1 MWRDPMTNRIFNR
14 HFLFTAQKLFKQLLI
29 IHFFCILLFC
39 FFTMSLGQ
47 ESIEERE
54 SALRSLPQDTHR
66 VDILWRLSYDIS
78 ASDPKK
84 AELYA
89 LEAIELGKKLNYSL
103 GLAKSYTALAI
114 SFYVRG
120 DYASHSENLQKALD
134 LYREMDDQEGEAKI
148 LNNLGAS
155 YYARGNFQ
163 KSLEFYFK
171 ALEISEEKILTS
183 LHARVLNNIG
193 EIYEKLKNP
202 DQALEYYEESYK
214 IFSPMEGVESEKAYI
229 LLNIGKIHS
238 SKGNLDFAIQ
248 NYDQALS
255 IFLKLDEKLY
265 IAECYRNIGEVFFSQ
280 KNQQKALEYLN
291 KSLEIREEIQDK
303 NGIAECFLSI
313 GSIHS
318 QLNNHSLSKSF
329 SKKSL
334 DLAIEIGAKE
344 IEMKA
349 LQNLSDQELAFGNHA
364 SALNYFKKYT
374 KLKDSMLG
382 IETIKQLAE
391 LQTKYDF
398 EQAGLENTKLRM
410 ENELHE
416 QTIQKQIYI
425 GILVTACLGLVI
437 ILAIVFFKG
446 QQKQKN
452 IRLLLAEKT
461 AYIDQL
467 FESAQEAIVMADKDG
482 RVLRMNDEFTRLFGY
497 TIKEVLGK
505 TLDNLIASEE
515 YQDEASEVTK
525 KVAKGE
531 KVTFETVRQSKNGTK
546 IQVSVLGSPII
557 VEDKM
562 VAVYG
567 IYRDITDRKK
577 SEKALQYSIK
587 QWQTTFDAMNDPV
600 CILDEDYKIS
610 RCNQAMLDY
619 LGKSNNDIIGQYSWK
634 IIHGTEENIKDCPA
648 EKSRQTKT
656 REKLVLK
663 MGKKWIDFTA
673 DPILDESGKVKE
685 VVHILSDITTRKQA
699 EEALNKHTE
708 ELEMFNKAMVDR
720 ENRIIEM
727 KEEVNNLCE
736 KLGQKHVYPQIWLSE
751 NHDKKSQQ

>member
-1 MWRDPMTNRIFNR
+1 MTNRIFNWN
-14 HFLFTAQKLFKQLLI
+14 FLFTDRKLFKKLLI
-29 IHFFCILLFC
+29 ILFFCILLFC
-39 FFTMSLGQ
+39 FITISYGQ
-47 ESIEERE
+47 ESIKERE
-54 SALRSLPQDTHR
+54 SALGSLPQDTNR
-66 VDILWRLSYDIS
+66 VDILWRLSYDILGS
-78 ASDPKK
+78 SPEK

-89 LEAIELGKKLNYSL
+89 QEAIELGKKLNYSL
-103 GLAKSYTALAI
+103 GLAKSYTALGN
-114 SFYVRG
+114 SFYFRG
-120 DYASHSENLQKALD
+120 EYASTSDNYQKALD
-134 LYREMDDQEGEAKI
+134 LYREMDDREGEGKI

-155 YYARGNFQ
+155 YQAQGNFQ
-163 KSLEFYFK
+163 KSLEFYFN
-171 ALEISEEKILTS
+171 ALEISEEKSLTS
-183 LHARVLNNIG
+183 TSPHARVLNNIG
-193 EIYEKLKNP
+193 MIYEKLKES
-202 DQALEYYEESYK
+202 DQALEYYDESYK
-214 IFSPMEGVESEKAYI
+214 IFSSMEGVESEKASVMM
-229 LLNIGKIHS
+229 NIGNIHS
-238 SKGNLDFAIQ
+238 SKGDLDFALQIY
-248 NYDQALS
+248 NRALS
-255 IFLKLDEKLY
+255 MLLKLDEKFN
-265 IAECYRNIGEVFFSQ
+265 IADCYKNIGEIYANQ
-280 KNQQKALEYLN
+280 KNPGKALEYLN
-291 KSLEIREEIQDK
+291 QSLKIREGIDDK

-313 GSIHS
+313 GKTYS

-334 DLAIEIGAKE
+334 DLSIEIGAKE

-349 LQNLSDQELAFGNHA
+349 LQNLSDQELALGNGL
-364 SALNYFKKYT
+364 SALDYFKKYT
-374 KLKDSMLG
+374 FVKDNILG
-382 IETIKQLAE
+382 IETQKQLAE
-391 LQTKYDF
+391 LQTQYDF
-398 EQAGLENTKLRM
+398 EQAEQENTKLRM
-410 ENELHE
+410 ENQIQK
-416 QTIQKQIYI
+416 QTIQTQIFV
-425 GILVTACLGLVI
+425 GILVFVCLGLVV

-446 QQKQKN
+446 QQKQKKVH
-452 IRLLLAEKT
+452 LLLAEKT

-467 FESAQEAIVMADKDG
+467 FESAQEAIVLADKDG

>member
-1 MWRDPMTNRIFNR
+1 MINRIFNWNI
-14 HFLFTAQKLFKQLLI
+14 LFTDRKLFKKLLI
-29 IHFFCILLFC
+29 IPFFCILLFC
-39 FFTMSLGQ
+39 SNTISLGQ

-54 SALRSLPQDTHR
+54 SALKSLPQDTDR

-78 ASDPKK
+78 ASSPEKG
-84 AELYA
+84 ELYA
-89 LEAIELGKKLNYSL
+89 LEAIELGKKLNFSL

-155 YYARGNFQ
+155 YYAQGNFQ
-163 KSLEFYFK
+163 KSLEFYFN
-171 ALEISEEKILTS
+171 ALEISEEKTVTS
-183 LHARVLNNIG
+183 FQARVLNNIG

-202 DQALEYYEESYK
+202 DQALEYYDESYK
-214 IFSPMEGVESEKAYI
+214 IFSSMEGVESEKAYL

-238 SKGNLDFAIQ
+238 SKGDLDFAFQ

-255 IFLKLDEKLY
+255 IFLKLDEKFN
-265 IAECYRNIGEVFFSQ
+265 IADCYKNIGEIYASQ
-280 KNQQKALEYLN
+280 KNPGKALEYLN
-291 KSLEIREEIQDK
+291 KSLKIREGIEDK

-313 GSIHS
+313 GRIHS

-349 LQNLSDQELAFGNHA
+349 LQSLSDQELALGNYA
-364 SALNYFKKYT
+364 SALNYFKRHT
-374 KLKDSMLG
+374 KLKDSILG
-382 IETIKQLAE
+382 IETRKQLAE

-398 EQAGLENTKLRM
+398 GQAEQENTKLRM
-410 ENELHE
+410 ENELQK
-416 QTIQKQIYI
+416 QTIQKQIFV

-437 ILAIVFFKG
+437 ILAFVFFKG

-452 IRLLLAEKT
+452 VRLLLAEKT

-497 TIKEVLGK
+497 TIEEVLGN
-505 TLDNLIASEE
+505 TLDNLITSEE

-577 SEKALQYSIK
+577 SE
-587 QWQTTFDAMNDPV
+587 
-600 CILDEDYKIS
+600 
-610 RCNQAMLDY
+610 
-619 LGKSNNDIIGQYSWK
+619 
-634 IIHGTEENIKDCPA
+634 
-648 EKSRQTKT
+648 
-656 REKLVLK
+656 
-663 MGKKWIDFTA
+663 
-673 DPILDESGKVKE
+673 
-685 VVHILSDITTRKQA
+685 
-699 EEALNKHTE
+699 EALKKHTE

-736 KLGQKHVYPQIWLSE
+736 KLGQKPAYPQIWRSE
-751 NHDKKSQQ
+751 DHDKKSQL